1 MCNGTNVDWIW
12 PDVMEDD
19 HLNGRLL
26 LWSRQN
32 RSAMRL
38 MRQGID
44 TSLSRPHGVMAL
56 GHQCDCHQTGEIL
69 WAATGHS
76 LVVVKRP
83 KRKQASGKETGNPK
97 TGAQLGGSGAVGS
110 SGSQW

>member
-1 MCNGTNVDWIW
+1 MWIGFGK
-12 PDVMEDD
+12 DVVEDD

-26 LWSRQN
+26 LWSQN

-56 GHQCDCHQTGEIL
+56 GQCDCHQTGEIL

-83 KRKQASGKETGNPK
+83 KRKQARGKETGNPK
-97 TGAQLGGSGAVGS
+97 TGAQLGGSGAVAAAVVDVVCI
-110 SGSQW
+110 Q